1 MVINEQ
7 NAQEILKQ
15 YEKEILDSQILN
27 DVLTLMDKGIQLF
40 KTDENGEIWKE
51 TDENGNAKIEINE
64 VFENKLLEKGYSEEE
79 IEKVMNYLVASIVY
93 QITQMSST
101 ETSN

>member
-27 DVLTLMDKGIQLF
+27 DVLTLIDDGVQLF

-51 TDENGNAKIEINE
+51 IDENGNAKIEINE
-64 VFENKLLEKGYSEEE
+64 VLENKLIEKGYSEDE
-79 IEKVMNYLVASIVY
+79 IEKVMNYLVASIVHR
-93 QITQMSST
+93 IIQMSSS
-101 ETSN
+101 ETNN